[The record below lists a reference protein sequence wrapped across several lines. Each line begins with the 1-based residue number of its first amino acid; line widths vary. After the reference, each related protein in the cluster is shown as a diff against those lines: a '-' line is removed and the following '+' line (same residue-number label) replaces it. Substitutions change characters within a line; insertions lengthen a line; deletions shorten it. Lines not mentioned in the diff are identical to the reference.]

1 MLLPAAHYIIGM
13 IFVFTLMKNDHWIV
27 VKIEVPLSPLY
38 IGLKDF
44 INRIVTQT
52 NLLKIDPVTLM
63 VTWSLVV
70 TKGIQVVELKDLG
83 KLSVMILGYLC
94 FLSLKSTTGEFL

>member
-1 MLLPAAHYIIGM
+1 M
-13 IFVFTLMKNDHWIV
+13 IFVFTLKKNDLCIV
-27 VKIEVPLSPLY
+27 VKLEEPLSPLY
-38 IGLKDF
+38 VVLKDL
-44 INRIVTQT
+44 INRIITQT
-52 NLLKIDPVTLM
+52 DLLKIDPVTLM

-94 FLSLKSTTGEFL
+94 FLSLKSSTGEFL

>member
-1 MLLPAAHYIIGM
+1 M
-13 IFVFTLMKNDHWIV
+13 IFVFTLKKNDLWIV
-27 VKIEVPLSPLY
+27 VKLEEPLSPLY
-38 IGLKDF
+38 VGLKDL
-44 INRIVTQT
+44 INRIITQT
-52 NLLKIDPVTLM
+52 DLLKIDPVTLM

-83 KLSVMILGYLC
+83 KLSVMILGYLR